1 MAIDYVQWMNVQDAM
16 QHGVILGLGVRA
28 KFQPE
33 LEECVAVLKMDEVQE
48 GEAVSQAEYKA

>member
-16 QHGVILGLGVRA
+16 QNRAILGLGMRA

-33 LEECVAVLKMDEVQE
+33 LEECVVVLKMDEDQE
-48 GEAVSQAEYKA
+48 GEVVSQAEYKH